1 MNTKCHLIFCRSTPS
16 SGQNLGDPVVKWPG
30 SHQIQCVYVAMD
42 PFPPSFVLV
51 QLWIKQENNIHEEN
65 PKREKMWSGP
75 CILYSLVSKGF
86 DTVKDQYVK
95 IHFGCSEFVVSSRSD
110 GC

>member
-1 MNTKCHLIFCRSTPS
+1 
-16 SGQNLGDPVVKWPG
+16 
-30 SHQIQCVYVAMD
+30 MD

-51 QLWIKQENNIHEEN
+51 HLWIKENNIHEEN
-65 PKREKMWSGP
+65 PKRGKMWSVCTGQHV
-75 CILYSLVSKGF
+75 LYSLVSKGF